1 METAQTLRDKV
12 KQMELKKEKVIDN
25 RFYKKTNKK
34 IQNKDVVIKINTKEF
49 VSDDDNNMNFN
60 KKLRIKA
67 DKSKTKLETTTHTS
81 LRPTFNKNEDKNN
94 KYSLLNQNSQRNSS
108 MNNSNILSNP
118 ITSKKN
124 KEYGIFTNDPMKVK
138 YEKSGNK
145 QMELPNDENFIKSK

>member
-1 METAQTLRDKV
+1 METAQTLREKV
-12 KQMELKKEKVIDN
+12 KQMELKKEKVVEN

-34 IQNKDVVIKINTKEF
+34 SQNKDVIIKINTKEF

-60 KKLRIKA
+60 KKLRIKP

-81 LRPTFNKNEDKNN
+81 LRPKFNKNDDKYN

-118 ITSKKN
+118 ITTKKN
-124 KEYGIFTNDPMKVK
+124 KDYGIFTNDPMKVK

-145 QMELPNDENFIKSK
+145 QMELPNDEKLIKSK